1 MNAATPSPLPLI
13 PTHVI
18 GSYAWPGWYHCCHAC
33 ARRGEFGF
41 FDLEELQN
49 DAVDLA
55 LRDQEEA
62 GLDVISD
69 GEMRRAGFFTAA
81 FYGYI
86 PGLEP
91 VAPERLLGVTSHDQQ
106 HRFRATKLIGVPA
119 GFGTE
124 KEFAYARRRT
134 DRPLMVPL
142 PGPYTLAGRIL
153 TGEGQI
159 YRNREE
165 VAWALVPFLQDEI
178 RRLFAAGVRFVQID
192 EPTPVIHKVKDVD
205 IVRLFNA
212 VTEGVG
218 RPAGAEVW
226 CHLCFGN
233 FAGRPYA
240 KRDYTAVIDDIAR
253 FKVDQMHMEFAGV
266 EMNGIE
272 AAAPLA
278 QVFKRMSVGVI
289 DVKLHQVETAAD
301 VAARI
306 RQALRHI
313 PADRL
318 AVAPDCGFSQTPRSG
333 ARRKAAA
340 LAAGAKVIRSELT
353 GRP

>member
-1 MNAATPSPLPLI
+1 MDTTIRLPLL

-18 GSYAWPGWYHCCHAC
+18 GSYAWPGWYHSCHAC
-33 ARRGEFGF
+33 AKRGEFGA

-55 LRDQEEA
+55 IRDQEEA

-81 FYGYI
+81 FYGFI

-91 VAPERLLGVTSHDQQ
+91 VPPERLLGAASHDQQ
-106 HRFRATKLIGVPA
+106 HRFRATKALSVPS

-124 KEFAYARRRT
+124 REFAYARTRT
-134 DRPLMVPL
+134 SRPLMVPL
-142 PGPYTLAGRIL
+142 PGPYTLAGRIMA
-153 TGEGQI
+153 GEGQI

-165 VAWALVPFLQDEI
+165 TAWAIVPFLREEI

-192 EPTPVIHKVKDVD
+192 EPTPVIHKVKDMDVA
-205 IVRLFNA
+205 RLFNA
-212 VTEGVG
+212 VVDGVV
-218 RPAGAEVW
+218 RPAGTEIW

-233 FAGRPYA
+233 YLGRPYA

-266 EMNGIE
+266 EMNGVE

-278 QVFKRMSVGVI
+278 KVFPRLSVGVV
-289 DVKLHQVETAAD
+289 DVKLHQVETAED
-301 VAARI
+301 VAVRI
-306 RQALRHI
+306 RRALKHI
-313 PADRL
+313 PAEHL
-318 AVAPDCGFSQTPRSG
+318 AVAPDCGFSQTPRAG
-333 ARRKAAA
+333 ARRKAAV
-340 LAAGAKVIRSELT
+340 LVAGAKIVRTELS
-353 GRP
+353 GCP

>member
-1 MNAATPSPLPLI
+1 MSSLVPLPLL

-33 ARRGEFGF
+33 AKRGEFGP

-81 FYGYI
+81 FYGFI

-91 VAPERLLGVTSHDQQ
+91 VPPARLLGVTSHDQQ
-106 HRFRATKLIGVPA
+106 HRFRATKPLSVPA

-134 DRPLMVPL
+134 AKPLMVPL
-142 PGPYTLAGRIL
+142 PGPYTLAGRIMV
-153 TGEGQI
+153 GEGHL
-159 YRNREE
+159 YHTREE
-165 VAWALVPFLQDEI
+165 VAWAMVPFLQDEI
-178 RRLFAAGVRFVQID
+178 RRLFAAGVRFIQID

-205 IVRLFNA
+205 IVKLFNA
-212 VTEGVG
+212 VVDGVPK
-218 RPAGAEVW
+218 PAGAEFW

-240 KRDYTAVIDDIAR
+240 RRSYATVVDDIAQ
-253 FKVDQMHMEFAGV
+253 FHVDQLHMEFAGV
-266 EMNGIE
+266 EMNEVEI
-272 AAAPLA
+272 AAPLA
-278 QVFKRMSVGVI
+278 PAFKRVSFGVV
-289 DVKLHQVETAAD
+289 DVKLHQIETPED

-306 RQALRHI
+306 RKVLRHI
-313 PADRL
+313 PAQKL
-318 AVAPDCGFSQTPRSG
+318 AVAPDCGFSQTPRAG
-333 ARRKAAA
+333 ARGKAAA
-340 LAAGAKVIRSELT
+340 LVAGAQIVRGEIS
-353 GRP
+353 GRK